1 MNFDHKPLRG
11 EKLQPLD
18 EISGYKVRPGF
29 YDNRIRRRQSRR
41 RMESVLPSIPWG
53 RPDVRYYC
61 SARKNRSHLQKYVIR
76 KLTVLEA
83 HIPCWYLG

>member
-1 MNFDHKPLRG
+1 MNFDHKPHRG
-11 EKLQPLD
+11 DKLQPLD
-18 EISGYKVRPGF
+18 EIQDIRCGPDFMTGMVR
-29 YDNRIRRRQSRR
+29 RRR

-53 RPDVRYYC
+53 RPDVHCYC
-61 SARKNRSHLQKYVIR
+61 SAQRNRSHLQKYVIR

>member
-1 MNFDHKPLRG
+1 MNFDHKPHRG
-11 EKLQPLD
+11 DKLQPLD

-29 YDNRIRRRQSRR
+29 YDRNGAAQAQ
-41 RMESVLPSIPWG
+41 MESVLPSIPWG
-53 RPDVRYYC
+53 RPDVHCYC